1 MANLIWKKRH
11 QLESKQF
18 HILPL
23 LLLPVQLNSILII
36 SRDLSVQHLS
46 AGWSYSG
53 SSHNPRR
60 CLALSVILCLR
71 LRQCFIQDCV
81 GVYMLPES
89 RSKSAVTL
97 CDGSVLA
104 FSLVIMENFGP
115 CQALFEV
122 YRHHREQ
129 LHLFLQCSCF
139 CFFVFKLRGE

>member
-1 MANLIWKKRH
+1 MELVW
-11 QLESKQF
+11 QL
-18 HILPL
+18 P
-23 LLLPVQLNSILII
+23 QLKEASGTICRLVLEA
-36 SRDLSVQHLS
+36 RVGDSV
-46 AGWSYSG
+46 YT
-53 SSHNPRR
+53 
-60 CLALSVILCLR
+60 
-71 LRQCFIQDCV
+71 
-81 GVYMLPES
+81 LPES

-139 CFFVFKLRGE
+139 CFFCVQVKRGIKYGFGKTLLRLSTPLLISVSK